1 VKGADLFNAEVLD
14 PEGRRVGMVV
24 DLRAVP
30 APEGRPALVV
40 QGLVVSRRHVRLF
53 GYQRRDEVGPKLF
66 TRVSAML
73 HRDTRYAPLADVELS
88 APGLVRLRVPWGDL
102 DLLAD
107 V

>member
-1 VKGADLFNAEVLD
+1 MKGADLFNAEVLD
-14 PEGRRVGMVV
+14 PEGRRVGMVI
-24 DLRAVP
+24 DIRAVP
-30 APEGRPALVV
+30 VSEGRPALVV
-40 QGLVVSRRHVRLF
+40 RGLVIGLRHVQLF

-66 TRVSAML
+66 TRISALL

-88 APGLVRLRVPWGDL
+88 APGTVRLRVPWDEL